1 MWSKANHTTRY
12 EAQLWIWFS
21 LVKKGN
27 LLGII
32 WAQSYVFPS
41 SNYATTRTRTSM
53 TSTSTSSS
61 ILFLEEGKAKGAPF
75 GHKHSQVSGAWA
87 RQSWWKFNFIPENTH
102 THCTWWVQ
110 LWPAT
115 YPKDLCR
122 RCVVRESGFALLAK
136 VTVKVDCVIWFWPL
150 AIAGESLF
158 LGGRVTLQFALLCT
172 PALFRSTN
180 ERKEELSSYVL
191 MLEMS
196 FGAWE

>member
-1 MWSKANHTTRY
+1 
-12 EAQLWIWFS
+12 
-21 LVKKGN
+21 
-27 LLGII
+27 
-32 WAQSYVFPS
+32 
-41 SNYATTRTRTSM
+41 M

-102 THCTWWVQ
+102 TLYMVSPT
-110 LWPAT
+110 LARYLSKGPL
-115 YPKDLCR
+115 PKVCSKRKWFCIVGQSDGKSGLCNLVLTLGNSR
-122 RCVVRESGFALLAK
+122 RESIF
-136 VTVKVDCVIWFWPL
+136 
-150 AIAGESLF
+150 
-158 LGGRVTLQFALLCT
+158 GGRVTLQFALLCT